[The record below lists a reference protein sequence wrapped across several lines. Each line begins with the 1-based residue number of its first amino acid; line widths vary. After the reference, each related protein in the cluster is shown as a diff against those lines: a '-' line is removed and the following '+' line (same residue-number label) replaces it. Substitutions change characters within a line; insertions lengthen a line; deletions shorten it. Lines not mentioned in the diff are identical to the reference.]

1 MKTIPYS
8 TIVNAVRDICMQACY
23 ILPDDIYE
31 ALKQAE
37 KAEQSSLGKSILH
50 KCLQNADLAAS
61 DHLPIC
67 QDTGTAVFFVTLG
80 DDIRIDGGLLT
91 DAINEGT
98 KLGYT
103 DGYLR
108 KSIVSDPLFDRVNTR
123 DNTPASIHIDLV
135 KGDTLS
141 ITVLPKGGG
150 CENMSALSMM
160 KPADNKDSIIDFV
173 IATIKKAGGN
183 PCPPVVIGIGIGG
196 TADKA
201 AILAKKALIRKV
213 GSSNSDNRYAALEQ
227 EILLRVNCTGV
238 GPQGLGGTTT
248 ALAVHIEHAPCHI
261 ASMPVA
267 ININCHAARNASVEF

>member
-1 MKTIPYS
+1 MKTIAYN
-8 TIVNAVRDICMQACY
+8 TIVNAVRDICIQACY
-23 ILPDDIYE
+23 KLPDDVYN
-31 ALKQAE
+31 ALKNA
-37 KAEQSSLGKSILH
+37 AATEQSPLGKSILH
-50 KCLQNADLAAS
+50 KCVQNADLAVNEN
-61 DHLPIC
+61 LPVC

-80 DDIRIDGGLLT
+80 DEVRIDGGLLT

-98 KLGYT
+98 RLGYSE
-103 DGYLR
+103 GYLR
-108 KSIVSDPLFDRVNTR
+108 KSIVSDPLFDRGNTH
-123 DNTPASIHIDLV
+123 DNTPASIHIDLI
-135 KGDTLS
+135 KGDSLS

-160 KPADNKDSIIDFV
+160 KPADDKNSIIDFV
-173 IATIKKAGGN
+173 TATIKKAGGN

-201 AILAKKALIRKV
+201 AILAKKALLRQV
-213 GSSNSDNRYAALEQ
+213 GSSHSDNQYAALEQ

-267 ININCHAARNASVEF
+267 ININCHAARSASVEF

>member
-1 MKTIPYS
+1 MKIIPYT

-23 ILPDDIYE
+23 KLPDDIYK
-31 ALKQAE
+31 ALSKAE
-37 KAEQSSLGKSILH
+37 KTEQLPLGKSILQ
-50 KCLQNADLAAS
+50 KCLQNADLAVT

-67 QDTGTAVFFVTLG
+67 QDTGMAVFFVTLG

-98 KLGYT
+98 KLGYAE
-103 DGYLR
+103 GYLR
-108 KSIVSDPLFDRVNTR
+108 KSIVCDPLFDRVNTS
-123 DNTPASIHIDLV
+123 DNTPAFIHIDLV
-135 KGDTLS
+135 KGDKLS

-160 KPADNKDSIIDFV
+160 KPADDKDSIIDFV
-173 IATIKKAGGN
+173 VATIKKAGGN

-196 TADKA
+196 TADTA
-201 AILAKKALIRKV
+201 AVLAKKALLRQV
-213 GSSNSDNRYAALEQ
+213 DSSHSDNRYAALEQ

>member
-1 MKTIPYS
+1 MKTIAYN
-8 TIVNAVRDICMQACY
+8 TIVKAVRDICMQACY
-23 ILPDDIYE
+23 KLPDDIYE

-37 KAEQSSLGKSILH
+37 KTEQSPLGKSILH
-50 KCLQNADLAAS
+50 KCIQNADLAVS

-80 DDIRIDGGLLT
+80 DEVRVDGGLLT

-108 KSIVSDPLFDRVNTR
+108 KSIVCDPLFDRVNTR
-123 DNTPASIHIDLV
+123 NNTPASIHIDLV
-135 KGDTLS
+135 KGDRLS

-160 KPADNKDSIIDFV
+160 KPSDNKDSIIDFV

-196 TADKA
+196 TSDKA
-201 AILAKKALIRKV
+201 TIMAKKALLRKI
-213 GSSNSDNRYAALEQ
+213 GSSHSDNRYAALEQ